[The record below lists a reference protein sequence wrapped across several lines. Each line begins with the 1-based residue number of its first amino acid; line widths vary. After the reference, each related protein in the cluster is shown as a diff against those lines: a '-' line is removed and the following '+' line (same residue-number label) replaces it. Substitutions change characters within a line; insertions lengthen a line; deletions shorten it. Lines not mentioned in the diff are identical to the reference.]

1 MWRNLR
7 FRAHTYLGRHPG
19 LLFPLRKLLRRFD
32 GSTVT
37 AESDLLIESFPRSGS
52 TFCYYAFMQAQPRP
66 LSIALHL
73 HVPAHVM
80 RAVRL
85 QVPTLVLI
93 RRPKDAVSS
102 VILREPHLSL
112 KACLE
117 RYLIFHRELLRLSAD
132 VVMARFEE
140 VIEDFGSTIKRI
152 NERYGTSF
160 VLFEHS
166 ERNLAIVEAM
176 LAQRHR
182 RLGGGAMSS
191 YLPNKAKEAA
201 KREIDFSRAGRMLER
216 CEAIYEDLSAR
227 MEEQ

>member
-7 FRAHTYLGRHPG
+7 FRAHSHLGRHPG
-19 LLFPLRKLLRRFD
+19 LLFPLRKILRKHE
-32 GSTVT
+32 GSTVK
-37 AESDLLIESFPRSGS
+37 ADSDLLIEGFPRSGS

-66 LSIALHL
+66 MSVAFHL

-112 KACLE
+112 RGCLE
-117 RYLIFHRELLRLSAD
+117 RYLVFHRALLKLRRD
-132 VVMARFEE
+132 VVIARFEE
-140 VIEDFGSTIKRI
+140 IIKDFGATIERI
-152 NERYGTSF
+152 NARYGTRF
-160 VLFEHS
+160 VPFEHS

-176 LAQRHR
+176 LDQRHR
-182 RLGGGAMSS
+182 GLGGGAMSS
-191 YLPNKAKEAA
+191 YLPNEAKEAA

-216 CEAIYEDLSAR
+216 CEAIYQDLSAR
-227 MEEQ
+227 MEER

>member
-7 FRAHTYLGRHPG
+7 FRAHSRLGRHPR

-32 GSTVT
+32 GGTVT
-37 AESDLLIESFPRSGS
+37 AESDLLIEGFPRSGS
-52 TFCYYAFMQAQPRP
+52 TFCYYAFMQAQPR
-66 LSIALHL
+66 SMSVAFHL

-85 QVPTLVLI
+85 RVPTLVLI

-117 RYLIFHRELLRLSAD
+117 RYLIFHRELLSMRED
-132 VVMARFEE
+132 VVIARFGE
-140 VIEDFGSTIKRI
+140 VIEDFGAIIQRI
-152 NERYGTSF
+152 NERYGTRF
-160 VLFEHS
+160 VRFEHS

-176 LAQRHR
+176 LDQRHR
-182 RLGGGAMSS
+182 GLGGGEMSS
-191 YLPNKAKEAA
+191 YLPNEAKEAA
-201 KREIDFSRAGRMLER
+201 KREIDFSSAGRMLER
-216 CEAIYEDLSAR
+216 CEAIYQDLSAR
-227 MEEQ
+227 MEER